1 MRQFRLTALT
11 RLTGPELERKMRFQ
25 SYRGL
30 QWNRVSYVKNLVLRL
45 LPSWAGTFAV
55 PRVPAMEGPLNT
67 RIEIGIRPERVQ
79 TPEATTLPSL
89 VGPPRSFDSDQCSD
103 CDPVVAS
110 S

>member
-67 RIEIGIRPERVQ
+67 RIETTRVHHLE
-79 TPEATTLPSL
+79 TKTVLPAVRARHPARTCSNSSGDDAAL
-89 VGPPRSFDSDQCSD
+89 SRRS
-103 CDPVVAS
+103 
-110 S
+110 